1 MLDKLTKLKRLQLIS
16 KEIWQN
22 KRSMR
27 GRFIIY
33 LLSLVLL
40 AGSAM
45 LILLNII
52 GVLQPPSHDIDRFLE
67 YELNAR
73 TNDIKRQM
81 NALAAHNI
89 DLSQQLQ
96 HDIEGVMMEK
106 GIYNN
111 YEALDNNPEALTAIQ
126 QATYSTLAAKMQQAP
141 ASGTLYLLNASVNTN
156 MLEPTY
162 NGLFLKFTNIYSEN
176 TLFNEICMFR
186 GNPQVARNNNISL
199 YSTWQMELNVHAYP
213 QADKLLHAEGKND
226 ASQQYL
232 LTDVAHLKESW
243 EQSRLFMMPINS
255 SDGQIIGICGFE
267 ISNVYFQQRTKQA
280 NYKGYPLIIAILDKT
295 ADDEYQGQ
303 LSNPASYINAA
314 LKRTTDGEHE
324 HFTSS
329 QERFVGRSAPLK
341 VGSTEHR
348 VAVMLSEDS
357 YYHLQKQANMRLL
370 IMLLIML
377 VLSLLCAAFFSKK
390 YVDPLLAD
398 LRQLQQ
404 NPEAPPQSKVL
415 ELNQFFEFLQSH
427 SEQQAEKLRQLQ
439 SENNEVQKQYG
450 QAAVRLQEAQEKQKQ
465 TANQYIQLEQQL
477 AALQDEIT
485 QVRQQMEQT
494 QQEKLQAQQERE
506 QAQQQFNFAQAALEK
521 AIEKKLETV
530 DPDSYKM
537 FVDNLATLT
546 PKEEDIFNLYVQ
558 GCSTKAIISQLGIT
572 ENTLKYL
579 NKNIYGKLGVK
590 TRKELLQYI
599 ELMRNAEH

>member
-1 MLDKLTKLKRLQLIS
+1 MLNKLTKIKRLLLIG
-16 KEIWQN
+16 KEIWHN

-45 LILLNII
+45 LILLNVI
-52 GVLQPPSHDIDRFLE
+52 GIVQPPSHDIDRFLE
-67 YELNAR
+67 YELNTR

-96 HDIEGVMMEK
+96 NDIDRVMLEQ

-111 YEALDNNPEALTAIQ
+111 YDALNNNPEALTAIQ
-126 QATYSTLAAKMQQAP
+126 QATYQTLAAKMQQAP
-141 ASGTLYLLNASVNTN
+141 ASGALYLINASVNTN
-156 MLEPTY
+156 LLEPTY

-176 TLFNEICMFR
+176 TLFNETCMFR

-199 YSTWQMELNVHAYP
+199 YSTWQLELNAHAYP
-213 QADKLLHAEGKND
+213 QADKLLHAKENNI
-226 ASQQYL
+226 SQQYI

-243 EQSRLFMMPINS
+243 EQSRLFLMPINS
-255 SDGQIIGICGFE
+255 NNGRIIGICGFE
-267 ISNVYFQQRTKQA
+267 ISSVYFQQRTKQA
-280 NYKGYPLIIAILDKT
+280 NYKGYPLITAILDKK
-295 ADDEYQGQ
+295 ADNEYQGQ
-303 LSNPASYINAA
+303 LSNPASFVNATI
-314 LKRTTDGEHE
+314 KMSSDGEHE
-324 HFTSS
+324 FFIAG
-329 QERFVGRSAPLK
+329 QESFIGYTAPLK
-341 VGSTEHR
+341 VGASEHK
-348 VAVMLSEDS
+348 VAVMLPADS
-357 YYHLQKQANMRLL
+357 YYHLQQQAKMRLL
-370 IMLLIML
+370 IMLGIILL
-377 VLSLLCAAFFSKK
+377 LSLLSAGYFSKR
-390 YVDPLLAD
+390 YVDPLVAD
-398 LRQLQQ
+398 LQQLQQ
-404 NPEAPPQSKVL
+404 NPDAPPQANVL

-439 SENNEVQKQYG
+439 SENNQVQKQYG
-450 QAAVRLQEAQEKQKQ
+450 LAAMRLQEAQEKQKQ
-465 TANQYIQLEQQL
+465 TANQYIHLEEQL
-477 AALQDEIT
+477 AALQNEIQ
-485 QVRQQMEQT
+485 QVRLQMEQT

-521 AIEKKLETV
+521 AIEKKLESV
-530 DPDSYKM
+530 DPDSYQM
-537 FVDNLATLT
+537 FIDNLTTLT

-558 GCSTKAIISQLGIT
+558 GCSTKDIISQLGIT
-572 ENTLKYL
+572 ENTLKYH
-579 NKNIYGKLGVK
+579 NKNIYSKLGVK

>member
-1 MLDKLTKLKRLQLIS
+1 MLNKLTKIKRLLLIG
-16 KEIWQN
+16 KEIWHN

-45 LILLNII
+45 LILLNVI
-52 GVLQPPSHDIDRFLE
+52 GIVQPPSHDIDRFLE
-67 YELNAR
+67 YELNTR

-96 HDIEGVMMEK
+96 NDIDRVMLEQ

-111 YEALDNNPEALTAIQ
+111 YDALNNNPEALTAIQ
-126 QATYSTLAAKMQQAP
+126 QATYQTLAAKMQQAP
-141 ASGTLYLLNASVNTN
+141 ASGALYLINASVNTN
-156 MLEPTY
+156 LLEPTY

-176 TLFNEICMFR
+176 TLFNETCMFR

-199 YSTWQMELNVHAYP
+199 YSTWQLELNVHAYP
-213 QADKLLHAEGKND
+213 QADKLLHAKENNI
-226 ASQQYL
+226 SQQYI

-243 EQSRLFMMPINS
+243 EQSRLFLMPINS
-255 SDGQIIGICGFE
+255 NNGRIIGICGFE
-267 ISNVYFQQRTKQA
+267 ISSVYFQQRTKQA
-280 NYKGYPLIIAILDKT
+280 NYKGYPLITAILDKKV
-295 ADDEYQGQ
+295 DNEYQGQ
-303 LSNPASYINAA
+303 LSNPASFVNATI
-314 LKRTTDGEHE
+314 KMSSDGEHE
-324 HFTSS
+324 FFIAG
-329 QERFVGRSAPLK
+329 QESFIGYTAPLK
-341 VGSTEHR
+341 VGASEHK
-348 VAVMLSEDS
+348 VAVMLPADS
-357 YYHLQKQANMRLL
+357 YYHLQQQAKMRLL
-370 IMLLIML
+370 IMLGIILL
-377 VLSLLCAAFFSKK
+377 LSLLSAGYFSKR
-390 YVDPLLAD
+390 YVDPLVAD
-398 LRQLQQ
+398 LQQLQQ
-404 NPEAPPQSKVL
+404 NPDAPPQANVL

-439 SENNEVQKQYG
+439 SENNQVQKQYG
-450 QAAVRLQEAQEKQKQ
+450 LAAMRLQEAQEKQKQ
-465 TANQYIQLEQQL
+465 TANQYIHLEEQL
-477 AALQDEIT
+477 AALQNEIQ
-485 QVRQQMEQT
+485 QVRLQMEQT

-521 AIEKKLETV
+521 AIEKKLESV
-530 DPDSYKM
+530 DPDSYQM
-537 FVDNLATLT
+537 FIDNLTTLT

-558 GCSTKAIISQLGIT
+558 GCSTKDIISQLGIT
-572 ENTLKYL
+572 ENTLKYH
-579 NKNIYGKLGVK
+579 NKNIYSKLGVK

>member
-1 MLDKLTKLKRLQLIS
+1 MLNKLTKIKRLLLIG
-16 KEIWQN
+16 KEIWHN

-45 LILLNII
+45 LILLNVI
-52 GVLQPPSHDIDRFLE
+52 GIVQPPSHDIDRFLE
-67 YELNAR
+67 YELNTR

-96 HDIEGVMMEK
+96 NDINSVMLEQ

-111 YEALDNNPEALTAIQ
+111 YDALNNNPEALTAIQ
-126 QATYSTLAAKMQQAP
+126 QATYQTLAAKMQQAP
-141 ASGTLYLLNASVNTN
+141 ASGALYLINASVNTN

-176 TLFNEICMFR
+176 TLFNETCMFR

-199 YSTWQMELNVHAYP
+199 YSTWQLELNVHAYP
-213 QADKLLHAEGKND
+213 QADKLLHAKENNI
-226 ASQQYL
+226 SQQYI

-243 EQSRLFMMPINS
+243 EQSRLFLMPINS
-255 SDGQIIGICGFE
+255 NNGRIIGICGFE
-267 ISNVYFQQRTKQA
+267 ISSVYFQQRTKQA
-280 NYKGYPLIIAILDKT
+280 NYKGYPLITAILDKK
-295 ADDEYQGQ
+295 ADNEYQGQ
-303 LSNPASYINAA
+303 LSNPASFVNSTI
-314 LKRTTDGEHE
+314 KTSSDGEHE
-324 HFTSS
+324 LFTAG
-329 QERFVGRSAPLK
+329 QERFIGFTAPLT
-341 VGSTEHR
+341 VGASEHR
-348 VAVMLSEDS
+348 VAVMLPADS
-357 YYHLQKQANMRLL
+357 YYHLQGQAKMRLL
-370 IMLLIML
+370 IMLGIILL
-377 VLSLLCAAFFSKK
+377 LSLLSAGYFSKR
-390 YVDPLLAD
+390 YVDPLVAD
-398 LRQLQQ
+398 LQQLQQ
-404 NPEAPPQSKVL
+404 NPDAPPQANVL
-415 ELNQFFEFLQSH
+415 ELNQFFEFLQNH

-439 SENNEVQKQYG
+439 SENNQVQKQYG
-450 QAAVRLQEAQEKQKQ
+450 LAALRLQEAQEKQKQ
-465 TANQYIQLEQQL
+465 TANQYIHLEEQL
-477 AALQDEIT
+477 AALQNEIQ
-485 QVRQQMEQT
+485 QVRLQMEQT

-521 AIEKKLETV
+521 AIEKKLESV

-558 GCSTKAIISQLGIT
+558 GCSTKDIISRLGIT
-572 ENTLKYL
+572 ENTLKYH

>member
-1 MLDKLTKLKRLQLIS
+1 MLNKLTKIKRLLLIG
-16 KEIWQN
+16 KEIWHN

-45 LILLNII
+45 LILLNVI
-52 GVLQPPSHDIDRFLE
+52 GIVQPPSHDIDRFLE
-67 YELNAR
+67 YELNTR

-96 HDIEGVMMEK
+96 NDIDRVMLEQ

-111 YEALDNNPEALTAIQ
+111 YDALNNNPEALTAIQ
-126 QATYSTLAAKMQQAP
+126 QATYQTLAAKMQQAP
-141 ASGTLYLLNASVNTN
+141 ASGALYLINASVNTN

-176 TLFNEICMFR
+176 TLFNETCMFR

-199 YSTWQMELNVHAYP
+199 YSTWQLELNVHAYP
-213 QADKLLHAEGKND
+213 QADKLLHAKENNI
-226 ASQQYL
+226 SQQYI

-243 EQSRLFMMPINS
+243 EQSRLFLMPINS
-255 SDGQIIGICGFE
+255 NNGRIIGICGFE
-267 ISNVYFQQRTKQA
+267 ISSVYFQQRTKQA
-280 NYKGYPLIIAILDKT
+280 NYKGYPLITAILDKK
-295 ADDEYQGQ
+295 ADNEYQGQ
-303 LSNPASYINAA
+303 LSNPASFVNATI
-314 LKRTTDGEHE
+314 KTSFDGEHE
-324 HFTSS
+324 LFTAG
-329 QERFVGRSAPLK
+329 QERFIGFTAPLK
-341 VGSTEHR
+341 VGASEHR
-348 VAVMLSEDS
+348 VAVMLPADS
-357 YYHLQKQANMRLL
+357 YYHLQGQAKMRLL
-370 IMLLIML
+370 IMLGIILL
-377 VLSLLCAAFFSKK
+377 LSLLSAGYFSKR
-390 YVDPLLAD
+390 YVDPLVAD
-398 LRQLQQ
+398 LQQLQQ
-404 NPEAPPQSKVL
+404 NPDAPPQANVL

-439 SENNEVQKQYG
+439 SENNQVQKQYG
-450 QAAVRLQEAQEKQKQ
+450 LAAMRLQEAQEKQKQ
-465 TANQYIQLEQQL
+465 TANQYIHMEEHL
-477 AALQDEIT
+477 AALQNEIQ
-485 QVRQQMEQT
+485 QVRLQMEQT

-521 AIEKKLETV
+521 AIEKKLESV
-530 DPDSYKM
+530 DPDSYQM
-537 FVDNLATLT
+537 FIDNLATLT
-546 PKEEDIFNLYVQ
+546 PKEEAIFNLYVQ
-558 GCSTKAIISQLGIT
+558 GCSTKDIISQLGIT
-572 ENTLKYL
+572 ENTLKYH
-579 NKNIYGKLGVK
+579 NKNIYSKLGVK

>member
-1 MLDKLTKLKRLQLIS
+1 MLNKLTKIKRLLLIG
-16 KEIWQN
+16 KEIWHN

-45 LILLNII
+45 LILLNVI
-52 GVLQPPSHDIDRFLE
+52 GIVQPPSHDIDRFLE
-67 YELNAR
+67 YELNTR

-96 HDIEGVMMEK
+96 NDIDRVMLEQ

-111 YEALDNNPEALTAIQ
+111 YDALNNNSEALTAIQ
-126 QATYSTLAAKMQQAP
+126 QATYQTLAAKMQQAP
-141 ASGTLYLLNASVNTN
+141 ASGALYLINASVNTN

-176 TLFNEICMFR
+176 TLFNETCMFR

-199 YSTWQMELNVHAYP
+199 YSTWQLELNVHAYP
-213 QADKLLHAEGKND
+213 QADKLLHAKENNI
-226 ASQQYL
+226 SQQYI

-243 EQSRLFMMPINS
+243 EQSRLFLMPINS
-255 SDGQIIGICGFE
+255 NNGRIIGICGFE
-267 ISNVYFQQRTKQA
+267 ISSVYFQQRTKQA
-280 NYKGYPLIIAILDKT
+280 NYKGYPLITAILDKK
-295 ADDEYQGQ
+295 ADNEYQGQ
-303 LSNPASYINAA
+303 LSNPASFVNSTI
-314 LKRTTDGEHE
+314 KTSSDGEHE
-324 HFTSS
+324 LFTAG
-329 QERFVGRSAPLK
+329 QERFIGFTAPLT
-341 VGSTEHR
+341 VGASEHR
-348 VAVMLSEDS
+348 VAVMLPADS
-357 YYHLQKQANMRLL
+357 YYHLQKQAKMRLL
-370 IMLLIML
+370 IMLGIILL
-377 VLSLLCAAFFSKK
+377 LSLLSAGYFSKR
-390 YVDPLLAD
+390 YVDPLVAD
-398 LRQLQQ
+398 LQQLQQ
-404 NPEAPPQSKVL
+404 NPDAPPQANVL

-439 SENNEVQKQYG
+439 SENNQVQKQYG
-450 QAAVRLQEAQEKQKQ
+450 LAAMRLQEAQEKQKQ
-465 TANQYIQLEQQL
+465 TANQYIHLEEQL
-477 AALQDEIT
+477 AALQNEIQ
-485 QVRQQMEQT
+485 QVRLQMEQT

-521 AIEKKLETV
+521 AIEKKLESV
-530 DPDSYKM
+530 DLDSYQM
-537 FVDNLATLT
+537 FIDNLATLT

-558 GCSTKAIISQLGIT
+558 GCSTKDIISQLGIT
-572 ENTLKYL
+572 ENTLKYH
-579 NKNIYGKLGVK
+579 NKNIYSKLGVK
-590 TRKELLQYI
+590 NRKELLQYI

>member
-1 MLDKLTKLKRLQLIS
+1 MLDKLTKLKKLQPIS

-45 LILLNII
+45 LILLNVI
-52 GVLQPPSHDIDRFLE
+52 GIVQPPSHDIDRFLE
-67 YELNAR
+67 YELNTR

-141 ASGTLYLLNASVNTN
+141 ASGALYLLNASVNTN

-176 TLFNEICMFR
+176 TLFNKICMFR

-213 QADKLLHAEGKND
+213 QADKLLHAQNNNI
-226 ASQQYL
+226 SQQYI

-243 EQSRLFMMPINS
+243 EQSRLFLMPINS
-255 SDGQIIGICGFE
+255 NDGRIIGICGFE
-267 ISNVYFQQRTKQA
+267 ISSVYFQQRTKQA
-280 NYKGYPLIIAILDKT
+280 NYKGYPLIIAILDKK
-295 ADDEYQGQ
+295 ADNEYQGQ
-303 LSNPASYINAA
+303 LSNPASFVNATI
-314 LKRTTDGEHE
+314 TTSSDGEHE
-324 HFTSS
+324 LFTAG
-329 QERFVGRSAPLK
+329 QERFIGFTAPLT
-341 VGSTEHR
+341 VGASEHR
-348 VAVMLSEDS
+348 VAVMLPADS
-357 YYHLQKQANMRLL
+357 YYHLQRQAKMRLL
-370 IMLLIML
+370 IMLGIILL
-377 VLSLLCAAFFSKK
+377 LSLLSAGYFGKR
-390 YVDPLLAD
+390 YVDPLVAD
-398 LRQLQQ
+398 LQQLQQ
-404 NPEAPPQSKVL
+404 NPDAPPQANVL
-415 ELNQFFEFLQSH
+415 ELNQFFEFLQNH
-427 SEQQAEKLRQLQ
+427 SEQQAEKMRHLQ

-485 QVRQQMEQT
+485 QVRQQIEQT

-572 ENTLKYL
+572 ENTLKYH

>member
-1 MLDKLTKLKRLQLIS
+1 MLTKLTKIKRLLLIG
-16 KEIWQN
+16 KEIWHN

-27 GRFIIY
+27 SRFIIY

-45 LILLNII
+45 LILLNVI
-52 GVLQPPSHDIDRFLE
+52 GILQPPSHDIDRFLE
-67 YELNAR
+67 YELNTR

-96 HDIEGVMMEK
+96 QDINRVMLEQ

-111 YEALDNNPEALTAIQ
+111 YDALNNNPEALTAIQ
-126 QATYSTLAAKMQQAP
+126 QATYQTLAAKMQQAP
-141 ASGTLYLLNASVNTN
+141 ASGALYLINASVNTN
-156 MLEPTY
+156 LLEPTY

-199 YSTWQMELNVHAYP
+199 YSTWQMELNIHAYP
-213 QADKLLHAEGKND
+213 QADTLLHAKENNI
-226 ASQQYL
+226 SQQYI

-243 EQSRLFMMPINS
+243 EQSRLFLMPINNN
-255 SDGQIIGICGFE
+255 DGKIIGVCGFE
-267 ISNVYFQQRTKQA
+267 ISSVYFQQRTKQA
-280 NYKGYPLIIAILDKT
+280 NYKGYPLITAILDKK
-295 ADDEYQGQ
+295 ADNEYQGQ
-303 LSNPASYINAA
+303 LSNPASFVNATI
-314 LKRTTDGEHE
+314 KTSSDGEHE
-324 HFTSS
+324 LFTAG
-329 QERFVGRSAPLK
+329 QERFIGFTAPLT
-341 VGSTEHR
+341 VGASEHR
-348 VAVMLSEDS
+348 VAVMLPADS
-357 YYHLQKQANMRLL
+357 YYHLQGQAKIRLL
-370 IMLLIML
+370 IMLGIILL
-377 VLSLLCAAFFSKK
+377 LSLLSAGYFSKR
-390 YVDPLLAD
+390 YVDPLVAD
-398 LRQLQQ
+398 LQQLQQ
-404 NPEAPPQSKVL
+404 NPDAPPQANVL

-439 SENNEVQKQYG
+439 SENNQVQKQYG
-450 QAAVRLQEAQEKQKQ
+450 LAAMRLQEAQEKQKQ
-465 TANQYIQLEQQL
+465 TANQYIHLEEQL
-477 AALQDEIT
+477 AALQNEIQ
-485 QVRQQMEQT
+485 QVRLQMEQT

-521 AIEKKLETV
+521 AIEKKLESV
-530 DPDSYKM
+530 DPDSYQM
-537 FVDNLATLT
+537 FIDNLATLT

-558 GCSTKAIISQLGIT
+558 GCSNKAIISQLGIT
-572 ENTLKYL
+572 ENTLKYH
-579 NKNIYGKLGVK
+579 NKNIYSKLGVK

>member
-1 MLDKLTKLKRLQLIS
+1 MLNKLTKIKRLLLIG
-16 KEIWQN
+16 KEIWHN

-45 LILLNII
+45 LILLNVI
-52 GVLQPPSHDIDRFLE
+52 GIVQPPSHDIDRFLE
-67 YELNAR
+67 YELNTR

-96 HDIEGVMMEK
+96 NDIDRVMLEQ

-111 YEALDNNPEALTAIQ
+111 YDALNNNPEALTAIQ
-126 QATYSTLAAKMQQAP
+126 QATYQTLAAKMQQAP
-141 ASGTLYLLNASVNTN
+141 ASGALYLINASVNTN

-176 TLFNEICMFR
+176 TLFNETCMFR

-199 YSTWQMELNVHAYP
+199 YSTWQLELNVHAYP
-213 QADKLLHAEGKND
+213 QADKLLHAKENNI
-226 ASQQYL
+226 SQQYI

-243 EQSRLFMMPINS
+243 EQSRLFLMPINS
-255 SDGQIIGICGFE
+255 NNGRIIGICGFE
-267 ISNVYFQQRTKQA
+267 ISSVYFQQRTKQA
-280 NYKGYPLIIAILDKT
+280 NYKGYPLITAILDKK
-295 ADDEYQGQ
+295 ADNEYQGQ
-303 LSNPASYINAA
+303 LSNPASFVNATI
-314 LKRTTDGEHE
+314 KTSFDGEHE
-324 HFTSS
+324 LFTAG
-329 QERFVGRSAPLK
+329 QERFIGFTAPLT
-341 VGSTEHR
+341 VGASEHR
-348 VAVMLSEDS
+348 VAVMLPADS
-357 YYHLQKQANMRLL
+357 YYHLQKQAKMRLL
-370 IMLLIML
+370 IMLGIILL
-377 VLSLLCAAFFSKK
+377 LSLLSAGYFSKR
-390 YVDPLLAD
+390 YVDPLVAD
-398 LRQLQQ
+398 LQQLQQ
-404 NPEAPPQSKVL
+404 NPDAPPQANVL
-415 ELNQFFEFLQSH
+415 ELNQFFEFLQNH

-439 SENNEVQKQYG
+439 SENNQVQKQYG
-450 QAAVRLQEAQEKQKQ
+450 LAAMRLQEAQEKQKQ
-465 TANQYIQLEQQL
+465 TANQYIHLEEQL
-477 AALQDEIT
+477 AALQNEIQ
-485 QVRQQMEQT
+485 QVRLQMEQT

-521 AIEKKLETV
+521 AIEKKLESV
-530 DPDSYKM
+530 DPDSYQM
-537 FVDNLATLT
+537 FIDNLATLT

-558 GCSTKAIISQLGIT
+558 GCSTKDIISQLGIT
-572 ENTLKYL
+572 ENTLKYH
-579 NKNIYGKLGVK
+579 NKNIYSKLGVK

>member
-1 MLDKLTKLKRLQLIS
+1 MLNKLTKIKRLLLIG
-16 KEIWQN
+16 KEIWHN

-45 LILLNII
+45 LILLNVI
-52 GVLQPPSHDIDRFLE
+52 GIVQPPSHDIDRFLE
-67 YELNAR
+67 YELNTR

-96 HDIEGVMMEK
+96 NDIDRVMLEQ

-111 YEALDNNPEALTAIQ
+111 YDALNNNPEALTAIQ
-126 QATYSTLAAKMQQAP
+126 QATYQTLAAKMQQAP
-141 ASGTLYLLNASVNTN
+141 ASGALYLINASVNTN
-156 MLEPTY
+156 LLEPTY

-176 TLFNEICMFR
+176 TLFNETCMFR

-199 YSTWQMELNVHAYP
+199 YSTWQLELNVHAYP
-213 QADKLLHAEGKND
+213 QADKLLHAKENNI
-226 ASQQYL
+226 SQQYI

-243 EQSRLFMMPINS
+243 EQSRLFLMPINS
-255 SDGQIIGICGFE
+255 NDGRIIGICGFE
-267 ISNVYFQQRTKQA
+267 ISSVYFQQRTKQT
-280 NYKGYPLIIAILDKT
+280 NYKGYPLITAILDKK
-295 ADDEYQGQ
+295 ADNEYQGQ
-303 LSNPASYINAA
+303 LSNPASFVNATI
-314 LKRTTDGEHE
+314 KMSSDGEHE
-324 HFTSS
+324 FFTAGQAS
-329 QERFVGRSAPLK
+329 FIGYTAPLK
-341 VGSTEHR
+341 VGASEHK
-348 VAVMLSEDS
+348 VAVMLPADS
-357 YYHLQKQANMRLL
+357 YYHLQQQAKMRLM
-370 IMLLIML
+370 IMLGIILL
-377 VLSLLCAAFFSKK
+377 LSLLSAGYFSKR
-390 YVDPLLAD
+390 YVDPLVAD
-398 LRQLQQ
+398 LQQLQQ
-404 NPEAPPQSKVL
+404 NPDAPPQANVL

-439 SENNEVQKQYG
+439 SENNQVQKQYG
-450 QAAVRLQEAQEKQKQ
+450 LAAMRLQEAQEKQKQ
-465 TANQYIQLEQQL
+465 TANQYIHLEEQL
-477 AALQDEIT
+477 AALQNEIQ
-485 QVRQQMEQT
+485 QVRLQMEQT

-521 AIEKKLETV
+521 AIEKKLESV
-530 DPDSYKM
+530 DPDSYQM
-537 FVDNLATLT
+537 FIDNLTTLT

-558 GCSTKAIISQLGIT
+558 GCSTKDIISQLGIT
-572 ENTLKYL
+572 ENTLKYH
-579 NKNIYGKLGVK
+579 NKNIYSKLGVK

>member
-1 MLDKLTKLKRLQLIS
+1 MLNKLTKIKRLLLIG
-16 KEIWQN
+16 KEIWHN

-45 LILLNII
+45 LILLNVI
-52 GVLQPPSHDIDRFLE
+52 GIVQPPSHDIDRFLE
-67 YELNAR
+67 YELNTR

-96 HDIEGVMMEK
+96 NDIDRVMLEQ

-111 YEALDNNPEALTAIQ
+111 YDALNNNPEALTAIQ
-126 QATYSTLAAKMQQAP
+126 QATYQTLAAKMQQAP
-141 ASGTLYLLNASVNTN
+141 ASGALYLLNASVNTN
-156 MLEPTY
+156 LLEPTY

-176 TLFNEICMFR
+176 TLFNETCMFR

-213 QADKLLHAEGKND
+213 QADKLLHAKENNI
-226 ASQQYL
+226 SQQYI

-243 EQSRLFMMPINS
+243 EQSRLFLMPINS
-255 SDGQIIGICGFE
+255 NNGRIIGICGFE
-267 ISNVYFQQRTKQA
+267 ISSVYFQQRTKQA
-280 NYKGYPLIIAILDKT
+280 NYKGYPLITAILDKK
-295 ADDEYQGQ
+295 ADNEYQGQ
-303 LSNPASYINAA
+303 LSNPASFVNSTI
-314 LKRTTDGEHE
+314 KTSSDGEHE
-324 HFTSS
+324 LFTAG
-329 QERFVGRSAPLK
+329 QERFIGFTAPLT
-341 VGSTEHR
+341 VGASEHR
-348 VAVMLSEDS
+348 VAVMLPADS
-357 YYHLQKQANMRLL
+357 YYHLQKQAKMRLL
-370 IMLLIML
+370 IMLGIILL
-377 VLSLLCAAFFSKK
+377 LSLLSAGYFSKR
-390 YVDPLLAD
+390 YVDPLVAD
-398 LRQLQQ
+398 LQQLQQ
-404 NPEAPPQSKVL
+404 NPDAPPQANVL

-439 SENNEVQKQYG
+439 SENNQVQKQYG
-450 QAAVRLQEAQEKQKQ
+450 MAALRLQEAQEKQKQ
-465 TANQYIQLEQQL
+465 TANQYIHLEEQL
-477 AALQDEIT
+477 AALQNEIQ
-485 QVRQQMEQT
+485 QVRLQMEQT

-521 AIEKKLETV
+521 AIEKKLESV
-530 DPDSYKM
+530 DPDSYQM
-537 FVDNLATLT
+537 FIDNLATLT

-558 GCSTKAIISQLGIT
+558 GCSTKDIISQLGIT
-572 ENTLKYL
+572 ENTLKYH
-579 NKNIYGKLGVK
+579 NKNIYSKLGVK
-590 TRKELLQYI
+590 NRKELLQYI

>member
-1 MLDKLTKLKRLQLIS
+1 MLNKLTKIKRLLLIG
-16 KEIWQN
+16 KEIWHN

-45 LILLNII
+45 LILLNVI
-52 GVLQPPSHDIDRFLE
+52 GIVQPPSHDIDRFLE
-67 YELNAR
+67 YELNTR

-96 HDIEGVMMEK
+96 NDIDRVMLEQ

-111 YEALDNNPEALTAIQ
+111 YDALNNNSEALTAIQ
-126 QATYSTLAAKMQQAP
+126 QATYQTLAAKMQQAP
-141 ASGTLYLLNASVNTN
+141 ASGALYLINASVNTN

-176 TLFNEICMFR
+176 TLFNETCMFR

-199 YSTWQMELNVHAYP
+199 YSTWQLELNVHAYP
-213 QADKLLHAEGKND
+213 QADKLLHAKENNI
-226 ASQQYL
+226 SQQYI

-243 EQSRLFMMPINS
+243 EQSRLFLMPINS
-255 SDGQIIGICGFE
+255 NNGRIIGICGFE
-267 ISNVYFQQRTKQA
+267 ISSVYFQQRTKQA
-280 NYKGYPLIIAILDKT
+280 NYKGYPLITAILDKK
-295 ADDEYQGQ
+295 ADNEYQGQ
-303 LSNPASYINAA
+303 LSNPASFVNSTI
-314 LKRTTDGEHE
+314 KTSSDGEHE
-324 HFTSS
+324 LFTAG
-329 QERFVGRSAPLK
+329 QERFIGFTAPLT
-341 VGSTEHR
+341 VGASEHR
-348 VAVMLSEDS
+348 VAVMLPADS
-357 YYHLQKQANMRLL
+357 YYHLQQQAKMRLL
-370 IMLLIML
+370 IMLGIILL
-377 VLSLLCAAFFSKK
+377 LSLLSAGYFSKR
-390 YVDPLLAD
+390 YVDPLVAD
-398 LRQLQQ
+398 LQQLQQ
-404 NPEAPPQSKVL
+404 NPDAPPQANVL

-439 SENNEVQKQYG
+439 SENNQVQKQYG
-450 QAAVRLQEAQEKQKQ
+450 LAAMRLQEAQEKQKQ
-465 TANQYIQLEQQL
+465 TANQYIHLEEQL
-477 AALQDEIT
+477 AALQNEIQ
-485 QVRQQMEQT
+485 QVRLQMEQT
-494 QQEKLQAQQERE
+494 QQEKLRAQQERE

-521 AIEKKLETV
+521 AIEKKLESV
-530 DPDSYKM
+530 DPDSYQM
-537 FVDNLATLT
+537 FIDNLTTLT

-558 GCSTKAIISQLGIT
+558 GCSTKDIISQLGIT
-572 ENTLKYL
+572 ENTLKYH
-579 NKNIYGKLGVK
+579 NKNIYSKLGVK

>member
-1 MLDKLTKLKRLQLIS
+1 MLNKLTKIKRLLLIG
-16 KEIWQN
+16 KEIWHN

-45 LILLNII
+45 LILLNVI
-52 GVLQPPSHDIDRFLE
+52 GIVQPPSHDIDRFLE
-67 YELNAR
+67 YELNTR

-96 HDIEGVMMEK
+96 NDIDRVMLEQ

-111 YEALDNNPEALTAIQ
+111 YDALNNNSEALTAIQ
-126 QATYSTLAAKMQQAP
+126 QATYQTLAAKMQQAP
-141 ASGTLYLLNASVNTN
+141 ASGALYLINASVNTN

-176 TLFNEICMFR
+176 TLFNETCMFR

-199 YSTWQMELNVHAYP
+199 YSTWQLELNVHAYP
-213 QADKLLHAEGKND
+213 QADKLLHAKENNI
-226 ASQQYL
+226 SQQYI

-243 EQSRLFMMPINS
+243 EQSRLFLMPINS
-255 SDGQIIGICGFE
+255 NNGRIIGICGFE
-267 ISNVYFQQRTKQA
+267 ISSVYFQQRTKQA
-280 NYKGYPLIIAILDKT
+280 NYKGYPLITAILDKK
-295 ADDEYQGQ
+295 ADNEYQGQ
-303 LSNPASYINAA
+303 LSNPASFVNATI
-314 LKRTTDGEHE
+314 KTSSDGEHE
-324 HFTSS
+324 LFTAG
-329 QERFVGRSAPLK
+329 QERFIGFTAPLK
-341 VGSTEHR
+341 VGVSEHK
-348 VAVMLSEDS
+348 VAVMLPADS
-357 YYHLQKQANMRLL
+357 YYHLQRQAKMRLL
-370 IMLLIML
+370 IMLGIILL
-377 VLSLLCAAFFSKK
+377 LSLLSAGYFSKR
-390 YVDPLLAD
+390 YVDPLVAD
-398 LRQLQQ
+398 LQQLQQ
-404 NPEAPPQSKVL
+404 NPDAPPQANVL
-415 ELNQFFEFLQSH
+415 ELNQFFEFLQNH

-439 SENNEVQKQYG
+439 SENNQVQKQYG
-450 QAAVRLQEAQEKQKQ
+450 LAALRLQEAQEKQKQ
-465 TANQYIQLEQQL
+465 TANQYIHLEEQL
-477 AALQDEIT
+477 AALQNEIQ
-485 QVRQQMEQT
+485 QVRLQMEQT

-521 AIEKKLETV
+521 AIEKKLESV
-530 DPDSYKM
+530 DPDSYQM
-537 FVDNLATLT
+537 FIDNLATLT

-558 GCSTKAIISQLGIT
+558 GCSTKDIISQLGIT
-572 ENTLKYL
+572 ENTLKYH
-579 NKNIYGKLGVK
+579 NKNIYSKLGVK

>member
-1 MLDKLTKLKRLQLIS
+1 MLNKLTKIKRLLLIG
-16 KEIWQN
+16 KEIWHN

-45 LILLNII
+45 LILLNVI
-52 GVLQPPSHDIDRFLE
+52 GIVQPPSHDIDRFLE
-67 YELNAR
+67 YELNTR

-96 HDIEGVMMEK
+96 NDIDRVMLEQ

-111 YEALDNNPEALTAIQ
+111 YDALNNNPEALTAIQ
-126 QATYSTLAAKMQQAP
+126 QATYQTLAAKMQQAP
-141 ASGTLYLLNASVNTN
+141 ASGALYLINASVNTN
-156 MLEPTY
+156 LLEPTY

-176 TLFNEICMFR
+176 TLFNETCMFR

-199 YSTWQMELNVHAYP
+199 YSTWQLELNVHAYP
-213 QADKLLHAEGKND
+213 QADKLLHAKENNI
-226 ASQQYL
+226 SQQYI

-243 EQSRLFMMPINS
+243 EQSRLFLMPINS
-255 SDGQIIGICGFE
+255 NNGRIIGICGFE
-267 ISNVYFQQRTKQA
+267 ISSVYFQQRTKQA
-280 NYKGYPLIIAILDKT
+280 NYKGYPLITAILDKK
-295 ADDEYQGQ
+295 ADNEYQGQ
-303 LSNPASYINAA
+303 LSNPASFVNSTI
-314 LKRTTDGEHE
+314 KTSSDGEHE
-324 HFTSS
+324 LFTAG
-329 QERFVGRSAPLK
+329 QERFIGFTAPLT
-341 VGSTEHR
+341 VGASEHR
-348 VAVMLSEDS
+348 VAVMLPADS
-357 YYHLQKQANMRLL
+357 YYHLQGQAKIRLL
-370 IMLLIML
+370 IMLGIILL
-377 VLSLLCAAFFSKK
+377 LSLLSAGYFSKR
-390 YVDPLLAD
+390 YVDPLVAD
-398 LRQLQQ
+398 LQQLQQ
-404 NPEAPPQSKVL
+404 TPDAPPQANVL

-439 SENNEVQKQYG
+439 SENNQIQKQYG
-450 QAAVRLQEAQEKQKQ
+450 LAAMRLQEAQEKQKQ
-465 TANQYIQLEQQL
+465 TANQYIHLEEQL
-477 AALQDEIT
+477 AAMQNEIQ
-485 QVRQQMEQT
+485 QVRLQMEQT

-521 AIEKKLETV
+521 AIEKKLESV
-530 DPDSYKM
+530 DPDSYQM
-537 FVDNLATLT
+537 FIDNLATLT

-558 GCSTKAIISQLGIT
+558 GCSTKDIISQLGIT
-572 ENTLKYL
+572 ENTLKYH
-579 NKNIYGKLGVK
+579 NKNIYSKLGVK

>member
-1 MLDKLTKLKRLQLIS
+1 MLTKLTKIKRLLLIG
-16 KEIWQN
+16 KEIWHN

-27 GRFIIY
+27 SRFIIY

-45 LILLNII
+45 LILLNVI
-52 GVLQPPSHDIDRFLE
+52 GIVQPPSHDIDRFLE
-67 YELNAR
+67 YELNTR

-96 HDIEGVMMEK
+96 NDIDRVMLEQ

-111 YEALDNNPEALTAIQ
+111 YDALNNNPEALTAIQ
-126 QATYSTLAAKMQQAP
+126 QATYQTLAAKMQQAP
-141 ASGTLYLLNASVNTN
+141 ASGALYLINASVNTN

-176 TLFNEICMFR
+176 TLFNETCMFR

-199 YSTWQMELNVHAYP
+199 YSTWQLELNVHAYP
-213 QADKLLHAEGKND
+213 QADKLLHAKENNI
-226 ASQQYL
+226 SQQYI

-243 EQSRLFMMPINS
+243 EQSRLFLMPINS
-255 SDGQIIGICGFE
+255 NNGRIIGICGFE
-267 ISNVYFQQRTKQA
+267 ISSVYFQQRTKQA
-280 NYKGYPLIIAILDKT
+280 NYKGYPLITAILDKK
-295 ADDEYQGQ
+295 ADNEYQGQ
-303 LSNPASYINAA
+303 LSNPASFVNSTI
-314 LKRTTDGEHE
+314 KTSSDGEHE
-324 HFTSS
+324 LFTAG
-329 QERFVGRSAPLK
+329 QERFIGFTAPLT
-341 VGSTEHR
+341 VGASEHR
-348 VAVMLSEDS
+348 VAVMLPADS
-357 YYHLQKQANMRLL
+357 YYHLQRQAKMRLL
-370 IMLLIML
+370 IMLGIILL
-377 VLSLLCAAFFSKK
+377 LSLLSAGYFSKR
-390 YVDPLLAD
+390 YVDPLVAD
-398 LRQLQQ
+398 LQQLQQ
-404 NPEAPPQSKVL
+404 NPDTPPQANVL

-439 SENNEVQKQYG
+439 SENNQVQKQYG
-450 QAAVRLQEAQEKQKQ
+450 LAAMRLQEAQEKQKQ
-465 TANQYIQLEQQL
+465 TANQYIHLEEQL
-477 AALQDEIT
+477 AALQNEIQ
-485 QVRQQMEQT
+485 QVRLQMEQT

-521 AIEKKLETV
+521 AIEKKLESV
-530 DPDSYKM
+530 DPDSYQL

-546 PKEEDIFNLYVQ
+546 PKEEAVFNLYVQ
-558 GCSTKAIISQLGIT
+558 GCSTKEIISRLGIT
-572 ENTLKYL
+572 ENTLKYH